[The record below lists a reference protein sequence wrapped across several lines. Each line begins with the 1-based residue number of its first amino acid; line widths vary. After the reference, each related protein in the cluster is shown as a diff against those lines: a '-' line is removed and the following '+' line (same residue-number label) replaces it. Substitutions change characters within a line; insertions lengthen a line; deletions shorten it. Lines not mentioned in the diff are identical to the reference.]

1 MADPRQQVS
10 TRGIRVLAAFVLT
23 YLAVGSYIYF
33 VMDLPTAAYVAYGL
47 LSWIGGMALFYRLH
61 RSFMSDFEQEMS

>member
-10 TRGIRVLAAFVLT
+10 TRGIRVLGAFVLA
-23 YLAVGSYIYF
+23 YLAVGSYMYF
-33 VMDLPTAAYVAYGL
+33 ALDLPTAAYVAYGL

-61 RSFMSDFEQEMS
+61 KSFMADFEQEVS

>member
-10 TRGIRVLAAFVLT
+10 TRGIRVLGAFVLA
-23 YLAVGSYIYF
+23 YLAVGSYMYF
-33 VMDLPTAAYVAYGL
+33 ALDLPTAAYVAYGL

-61 RSFMSDFEQEMS
+61 KSFMADFEQEMS

>member
-10 TRGIRVLAAFVLT
+10 TRGIRVLGVFVLA
-23 YLAVGSYIYF
+23 YLAVGSYMYF
-33 VMDLPTAAYVAYGL
+33 AMDLPTAAYIGYGL
-47 LSWIGGMALFYRLH
+47 FSWLGGMALFYRLH